1 VSKVEHKERE
11 VEESTGKGG
20 DAKAIAAKAK
30 DLKVQ
35 KGKGAEVEKKKEVYY
50 VPVSTKVG
58 ESVVTTI
65 SYGN

>member
-35 KGKGAEVEKKKEVYY
+35 KGKGAEVEKKKEVY
-50 VPVSTKVG
+50 
-58 ESVVTTI
+58 
-65 SYGN
+65 